1 MLIAAPQL
9 DDQLLDPAAA
19 CPTSVLSL
27 DWGHDAETPEPR
39 YECFRLAYPSGTV
52 VMAFYAGGA
61 PLEEVRV
68 THPLASEAIED
79 SRVSV

>member
-1 MLIAAPQL
+1 LTR
-9 DDQLLDPAAA
+9 AAA

-39 YECFRLAYPSGTV
+39 YECFRLDNPSGTV

-68 THPLASEAIED
+68 THSLA
-79 SRVSV
+79 V